1 MAEPR
6 ENRNAAEGLLTILLL
21 EDGAAA
27 DCALGA
33 LGHPAQ
39 AVNFLLELLAA
50 PDRPAPTIHCPQ
62 CQRRPEFEPGFYP
75 GNPAVRE
82 ILPDGKSLIYM
93 LHPELAK
100 SLVKSLKIQEQNPQ

>member
-1 MAEPR
+1 MAEPK

-27 DCALGA
+27 DCAQGA

-39 AVNFLLELLAA
+39 AVNYLLELLAD
-50 PDRPAPTIHCPQ
+50 PDRPTPPIHCPQ
-62 CQRRPEFEPGFYP
+62 CQRQPEFEPGFYR

-82 ILPDGKSLIYM
+82 IRPDGKALIYM

-100 SLVKSLKIQEQNPQ
+100 SLVKGLKIQEHNPQ